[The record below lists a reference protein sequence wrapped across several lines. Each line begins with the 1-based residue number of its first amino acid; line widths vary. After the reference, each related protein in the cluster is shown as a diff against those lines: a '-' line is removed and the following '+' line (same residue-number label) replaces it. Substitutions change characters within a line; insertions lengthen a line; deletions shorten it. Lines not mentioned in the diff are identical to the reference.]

1 MAEGVILRRLTSP
14 LIVPIV
20 ALAGCLAAPA
30 FAFELHLP
38 VDCEIGRTC
47 FVQNYVDRDASKD
60 ARDYACGAQTYD
72 GHSGTDFRIPNMAR
86 QRAGVAVV
94 AAADGRVAGARD
106 GMADVSIRVAGKDDI
121 AGREC
126 GNGVVVRHADGF
138 ETQYCHMAK
147 GSVRVKPG
155 DTVKAGQPLGRIGL
169 SGSTEFAHLHLTVRQ
184 NGKTV
189 DPFAYGAA
197 EGACNAGTSLW
208 QPVLRASLSY
218 RPGAVLNRGFAEK
231 PVTMEEIEAGD
242 AEAAVPDTDA
252 AALIAFV
259 RAIGLRKDDVQ
270 TIAITT
276 PDGTKLV
283 EQTAAPLDRD
293 KAQYMFFAG
302 RKRPQGGWER
312 GLYRATYSVTRGGA
326 VVLEESFALQL

>member
-1 MAEGVILRRLTSP
+1 MTATRLVATSAG
-14 LIVPIV
+14 LA
-20 ALAGCLAAPA
+20 ALAGAAGA
-30 FAFELHLP
+30 IELRLP

-47 FVQNYVDRDASKD
+47 FVQNYVDRDPSRD

-72 GHSGTDFRIPNMAR
+72 GHSGTDFRIPTMAR

-94 AAADGRVAGARD
+94 AAADGQVSGVRD
-106 GMADVSIRVAGKDDI
+106 GMADVSIRVAGKDGI

-147 GSVRVKPG
+147 GSIRVKPG
-155 DTVKAGQPLGRIGL
+155 ETVKAGEPLGRIGL

-208 QPVLRASLSY
+208 QPALRASLSY
-218 RPGAVLNRGFAEK
+218 RPGAVLNRGFAGK

-242 AEAAVPDTDA
+242 AEAAVPDTGA

-270 TIAITT
+270 TIAITA

-302 RKRPQGGWER
+302 RKRPQGGWAR

-326 VVLEESFALQL
+326 VVLEESFAVQL